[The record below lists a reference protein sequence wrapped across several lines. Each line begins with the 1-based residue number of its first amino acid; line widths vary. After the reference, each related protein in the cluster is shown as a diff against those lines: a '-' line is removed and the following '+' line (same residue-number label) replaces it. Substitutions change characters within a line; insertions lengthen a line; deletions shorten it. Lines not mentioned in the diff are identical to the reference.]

1 MAENINEK
9 NNIEEIKEMPA
20 AAEEI
25 LEEAAEAV
33 EEIAEEPVEAVEEL
47 PGEAASAGSVIR
59 EKAAVKASEI
69 REDREK
75 LAAELK
81 ADKLEMKSRRKAI
94 RKMYQMEAKQRRA
107 ELVNGVK
114 EKRIK
119 FRESAKGLSNDLKQL
134 LHPEIVSME
143 HREKTRG
150 AEILAIFA
158 KHNFYAGGFTPEE
171 LRSTLEDLGPTY
183 VKIGQ
188 IMSSRVDMLP
198 ESYCAEL
205 GKLRS
210 RVKQLDPEIARAVVE
225 QETGKK
231 IEETFS
237 EFVDKPLGS
246 ASIGQAHRATLLDG
260 TQVVVKVQRPLIA
273 DMMRQDFVLL
283 KKMAGLIN
291 TVSETNEENS
301 GQLDLISVIEE
312 LEKVTE
318 EELDFR
324 IEAENTIFFKEN
336 CIEDENEINCPTVYP
351 ELTTER
357 LMTMSLVD
365 GYSIS
370 RLDKLAE
377 DGYDV
382 NTIGAAI
389 VNNFIHQ
396 VLDVG
401 TFHADPHQGNIM
413 VSHGV
418 PYWIDFGMMGRLTQA
433 QINMIQNL
441 VLALVYQ
448 DTESLVDTAMSM
460 GVASGKTDRAKL
472 TEDADAL
479 ISKYMS
485 VTNLDELDT
494 AVLFSDLSDI
504 MAEHNIKVPG
514 EYTMLVRALATIE
527 GVMEELCPKLN
538 LFEMISDKLI
548 ERAKQSF
555 DLQQAL
561 LGAGKDVL
569 AFGKKAAR
577 VPVLAADVLN
587 ALAKGRSKIN
597 FELTGYQPL
606 MDQLSDTVKY
616 IILAVFACVMF
627 FGCCLLCLT
636 DLEPKTANGIPL
648 AAEVGILFSIALAIY
663 TVKKLTR
670 KK

>member
-1 MAENINEK
+1 MAEKINGM
-9 NNIEEIKEMPA
+9 NDIEETKGVIATAAEA
-20 AAEEI
+20 AAEQ
-25 LEEAAEAV
+25 ASEAV
-33 EEIAEEPVEAVEEL
+33 EEAAADIKEKTAARATKIK
-47 PGEAASAGSVIR
+47 GEK
-59 EKAAVKASEI
+59 EKLASEI
-69 REDREK
+69 KEEREQ
-75 LAAELK
+75 LSAELK
-81 ADKLEMKSRRKAI
+81 AEKLEMKSRRKAV

-107 ELVNGVK
+107 ELVNNVK
-114 EKRIK
+114 EKRVN
-119 FRESAKGLSNDLKQL
+119 FRNSAKELSNDLKQL
-134 LHPEIVSME
+134 LHPDIVSME

-171 LRSTLEDLGPTY
+171 MRSTLEDLGPTY

-188 IMSSRVDMLP
+188 IMSSRVDLLP
-198 ESYCAEL
+198 ESYCNEL

-210 RVKQLDPEIARAVVE
+210 RVKQLDPEVARAVVE

-231 IEETFS
+231 IEEIFS
-237 EFVDKPLGS
+237 EFEDKPLGS

-260 TQVVVKVQRPLIA
+260 TKVVVKVQRPLIA
-273 DMMRQDFVLL
+273 DMMRQDYALL
-283 KKMAGLIN
+283 KKAAGLIN
-291 TVSETNEENS
+291 TISEGKEEDTE
-301 GQLDLISVIEE
+301 QVDLMSVIEE
-312 LEKVTE
+312 LEKVTD

-324 IEAENTIFFKEN
+324 VEAENTIFFKEN
-336 CIEDENEINCPTVYP
+336 CIEDPTKINCPDVYP

-357 LMTMSLVD
+357 MMTMTLVD

-370 RLDKLAE
+370 KLDRLTE
-377 DGYDV
+377 DGYDP
-382 NTIGAAI
+382 NAIGEVI
-389 VNNFIHQ
+389 VENFIHQ

-401 TFHADPHQGNIM
+401 NFHADPHQGNIM
-413 VSHGV
+413 VSHGI
-418 PYWIDFGMMGRLTQA
+418 PYWIDFGMIGRLTPA
-433 QINMIQNL
+433 QINLIQNL
-441 VLALVYQ
+441 VLALVQQ
-448 DTESLVDTAMSM
+448 DTEALVDTALSM
-460 GVASGKTDRAKL
+460 GVSTGKTDRAKL

-494 AVLFSDLSDI
+494 AVLMGDLSDI
-504 MAEHNIKVPG
+504 MAEHHIKVPG

-527 GVMEELCPKLN
+527 GVMEELCPTFN
-538 LFEMISDKLI
+538 LFEMISNKLL

-555 DLQQAL
+555 DLQQAI

-587 ALAKGRSKIN
+587 SLAKGRSKIN

-606 MDQLSDTVKY
+606 MEQLSDTVKN
-616 IILAVFACVMF
+616 IILAVFSCVLF

-636 DLEPKTANGIPL
+636 DLQPKTANGIPL
-648 AAEVGILFSIALAIY
+648 AAEVGILFAIALAIY
-663 TVKKLTR
+663 TVRKLTR